1 MKVILTKTY
10 EIKEVADGYA
20 RNYLM
25 PKGLA
30 VVATAEKIK
39 EAEQNRKKIEQEK
52 KLKDEASLK
61 IISSLANAELKIAVK
76 TNEDGGLF
84 AALPMVTIIAEI
96 KKQFSLEVDSAWVE
110 LATAIKKI
118 GVYEI
123 KLKFPNQKQVSFKL
137 NLAKQ

>member
-1 MKVILTKTY
+1 
-10 EIKEVADGYA
+10 
-20 RNYLM
+20 
-25 PKGLA
+25 
-30 VVATAEKIK
+30 
-39 EAEQNRKKIEQEK
+39 
-52 KLKDEASLK
+52 
-61 IISSLANAELKIAVK
+61 
-76 TNEDGGLF
+76 
-84 AALPMVTIIAEI
+84 MVTIIAEI